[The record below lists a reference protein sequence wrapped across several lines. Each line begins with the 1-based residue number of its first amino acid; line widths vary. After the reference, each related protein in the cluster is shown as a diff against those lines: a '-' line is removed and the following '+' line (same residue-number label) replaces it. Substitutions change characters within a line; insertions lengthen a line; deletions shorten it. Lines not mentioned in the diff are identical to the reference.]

1 MFERAHELLIRYA
14 GVTRTRVFRHLLIG
28 SWLFAPVVAT
38 PAFAHPHVWVTIKS
52 ELVYAPDGSIMA
64 IRHAWAFDDMFS
76 VYATQGIEHKTSGAF
91 TREELASLA
100 DTNVTSLKEYDYF
113 NYARVDGKK
122 RKDTFGDPVDYWL
135 DYKDSVLTLHFTLP
149 LKTPVRAQSL
159 EIDIYDPE
167 FFIDF
172 SFADE
177 NSPVTMANAPAQ
189 CSLTTTRPNDVP
201 SASSQRLNKS
211 FQPPSEAFAGMG
223 SRFANKILVKCP

>member
-1 MFERAHELLIRYA
+1 MGRKMRIHVQHVI
-14 GVTRTRVFRHLLIG
+14 
-28 SWLFAPVVAT
+28 VVAWLLSLAVV
-38 PAFAHPHVWVTIKS
+38 PALAHPHVWVTMKS
-52 ELVYAPDGSIMA
+52 ELVYAPDGSVTA

-76 VYATQGIEHKTSGAF
+76 VYATQGIEHKTKGAF

-100 DTNVTSLKEYDYF
+100 DTNVTSLKEYEYF

-122 RKDTFGDPVDYWL
+122 RKDVFGDPVDYWL

-149 LKTPVRAQSL
+149 LKTPVRAQSF

-177 NSPVTMANAPAQ
+177 VSPVTMANAPAQ
-189 CSLTTTRPNDVP
+189 CAVTTVRPNDVP
-201 SASSQRLNKS
+201 PASSQRLNKS